1 MFPYVMYIQNITL
14 LFVKAAYKHFITRTV
29 HTVQYVHLYMY
40 IVHCTCTLYMYCTCT
55 IVHVHRI
62 NSILDL
68 LVYCIMC
75 SICILYI
82 YTYLYG
88 NRGAEI
94 LKVNFYFP
102 PSAPNLCFYAVH
114 RQAVY
119 IYIYVHRPIPY
130 LQLSV

>member
-1 MFPYVMYIQNITL
+1 MYI
-14 LFVKAAYKHFITRTV
+14 
-29 HTVQYVHLYMY
+29 
-40 IVHCTCTLYMYCTCT
+40 CTCTLYMYCTCT

-119 IYIYVHRPIPY
+119 IYIYCMYNVHRPIPY
-130 LQLSV
+130 LQLVCVKYIHRLKVFIILQLVYIYILYYIQYTVVTL